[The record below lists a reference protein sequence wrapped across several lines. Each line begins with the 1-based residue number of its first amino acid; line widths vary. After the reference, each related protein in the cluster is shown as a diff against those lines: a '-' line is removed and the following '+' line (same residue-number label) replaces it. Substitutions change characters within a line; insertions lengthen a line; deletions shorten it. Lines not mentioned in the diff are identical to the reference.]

1 MFQILSLNL
10 RIDDSISSHLL
21 MKNHETTMNRVK
33 KILTEHKN
41 AVIMAATIALIVIA
55 CSFAV
60 YLRLYTGKEL
70 WYEMFAAIIG
80 VIITAIITM
89 MLLVGQT
96 DSDERR
102 EKKGKVF
109 EEKLRIYQEYLETLY
124 NVIKAGQ
131 NTNDEKLKLAF
142 KTSSVA
148 MHCDPERVEEISKS
162 VERIFKLAINANGNA
177 LETLSEA
184 KWKELLKELFNVMDQ
199 FKADL
204 YQNINK
210 GTISGWDDTLKH
222 FTAAFCQDSD
232 DKIAPQALAVNTTN
246 NMKVVDSKS
255 ITGEWEE
262 KKKQW
267 NVRGWEVEDHLA
279 ERNSFTLRLTSSD
292 AGGNRPAYVSVDWD
306 RSGHYNVQAS
316 YWRDPNFAKYLK
328 SRFGGRRS
336 YGTWWMLLEKE
347 YYHIPEGGLYSRF
360 AQDEKFSEYI
370 YEWVDRLVYVVEQE
384 HFIIQWL
391 DAVGLR
397 KDWTINTWECRQL
410 VCDYDNEKYG
420 MPYFDVTRE
429 GGQAVIRL
437 TNRKE
442 DKDLADE
449 LAKKMRV
456 GLKVCGDGI
465 YELETL
471 DENSNDIP
479 QRVRE
484 WMERIE
490 RATR

>member
-1 MFQILSLNL
+1 M
-10 RIDDSISSHLL
+10 
-21 MKNHETTMNRVK
+21 
-33 KILTEHKN
+33 
-41 AVIMAATIALIVIA
+41 
-55 CSFAV
+55 
-60 YLRLYTGKEL
+60 
-70 WYEMFAAIIG
+70 
-80 VIITAIITM
+80 
-89 MLLVGQT
+89 
-96 DSDERR
+96 
-102 EKKGKVF
+102 
-109 EEKLRIYQEYLETLY
+109 
-124 NVIKAGQ
+124 
-131 NTNDEKLKLAF
+131 
-142 KTSSVA
+142 
-148 MHCDPERVEEISKS
+148 
-162 VERIFKLAINANGNA
+162 
-177 LETLSEA
+177 
-184 KWKELLKELFNVMDQ
+184 
-199 FKADL
+199 
-204 YQNINK
+204 
-210 GTISGWDDTLKH
+210 
-222 FTAAFCQDSD
+222 
-232 DKIAPQALAVNTTN
+232 
-246 NMKVVDSKS
+246 
-255 ITGEWEE
+255 
-262 KKKQW
+262 
-267 NVRGWEVEDHLA
+267 EDHLA

-449 LAKKMRV
+449 LAKR
-456 GLKVCGDGI
+456 
-465 YELETL
+465 
-471 DENSNDIP
+471 
-479 QRVRE
+479 
-484 WMERIE
+484 
-490 RATR
+490 